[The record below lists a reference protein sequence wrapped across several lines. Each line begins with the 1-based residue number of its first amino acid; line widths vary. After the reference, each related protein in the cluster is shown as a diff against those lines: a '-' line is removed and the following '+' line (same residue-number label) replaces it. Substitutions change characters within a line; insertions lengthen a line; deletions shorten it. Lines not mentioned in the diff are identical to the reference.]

1 MQFVPSFFLSVFGV
15 AEELHH
21 NPARMRVIVRRSYAH
36 LENRLRRAF
45 EGRADV
51 EVIADRRW
59 RERRVAAR
67 AVEGERRRAERRA
80 RKEEILEI
88 VIEGDPLSM
97 LPTASRS

>member
-21 NPARMRVIVRRSYAH
+21 
-36 LENRLRRAF
+36 
-45 EGRADV
+45 DV

-67 AVEGERRRAERRA
+67 PVEGERRRTDRRG

-97 LPTASRS
+97 FPTSSRS

>member
-1 MQFVPSFFLSVFGV
+1 MEFVPTFVLSILGV
-15 AEELHH
+15 AGLSH
-21 NPARMRVIVRRSYAH
+21 NPARMRLIVRRPYAH

-59 RERRVAAR
+59 RERRVGAR
-67 AVEGERRRAERRA
+67 PVEGERRRADRRS

-97 LPTASRS
+97 LPTARP

>member
-1 MQFVPSFFLSVFGV
+1 MEFVPTFFLSVLGV

-21 NPARMRVIVRRSYAH
+21 NPARMRLIVRRSYAH

-97 LPTASRS
+97 FPTASRS

>member
-51 EVIADRRW
+51 EVIGRSAL
-59 RERRVAAR
+59 AR
-67 AVEGERRRAERRA
+67 TA
-80 RKEEILEI
+80 R
-88 VIEGDPLSM
+88 
-97 LPTASRS
+97 SRPAG

>member
-1 MQFVPSFFLSVFGV
+1 MEFVPAFFLSVLGV
-15 AEELHH
+15 AEALHH

-59 RERRVAAR
+59 RERRAAAR
-67 AVEGERRRAERRA
+67 PIEAERRRADRRA

-97 LPTASRS
+97 FPTASRS